1 MNLPGNRAAF
11 NQTRLFPVARSN
23 TKRLAGFYLYFPR
36 IGGIL
41 RAMFR
46 WFGVSFATHRATR
59 YVYTRIYSNAFSISR
74 IALTDR
80 EASLNTAIISP
91 SLSPLSPLNHRRKID
106 AFIVDLVPIFT
117 PSSPRQQEVEEKY
130 KTTGRR
136 GGRWALWFES
146 LSKPFS
152 IDLRSHKV

>member
-1 MNLPGNRAAF
+1 MR
-11 NQTRLFPVARSN
+11 RL
-23 TKRLAGFYLYFPR
+23 TKRDCFRWREAIRNDWLWFYLYFPR

-91 SLSPLSPLNHRRKID
+91 SPSPLSPLNHRRKID

-117 PSSPRQQEVEEKY
+117 PSSPRIQGRKLQNNKGGGGVNFVVRETSRYQSLFPLTFEVIKC
-130 KTTGRR
+130 K
-136 GGRWALWFES
+136 WFR
-146 LSKPFS
+146 F
-152 IDLRSHKV
+152 

>member
-1 MNLPGNRAAF
+1 M
-11 NQTRLFPVARSN
+11 QRL
-23 TKRLAGFYLYFPR
+23 TKCVVSGGAKQYETIGWFYLYFPR
-36 IGGIL
+36 IGRIL

-46 WFGVSFATHRATR
+46 WFGVSFATHRAIR

-91 SLSPLSPLNHRRKID
+91 PPLSLSPLTIGKNRCVYCRPCSNFY
-106 AFIVDLVPIFT
+106 AFF
-117 PSSPRQQEVEEKY
+117 PSS
-130 KTTGRR
+130 TG
-136 GGRWALWFES
+136 GGRNVENKRGEWALWFERRVVI
-146 LSKPFS
+146 KAFS

>member
-1 MNLPGNRAAF
+1 MVIVR
-11 NQTRLFPVARSN
+11 RL
-23 TKRLAGFYLYFPR
+23 TKRDCFRWREAIRNDWLWFYLYFPR

-91 SLSPLSPLNHRRKID
+91 SPSPLSPLNHRRKID

-117 PSSPRQQEVEEKY
+117 PSSPRLQEVEENY
-130 KTTGRR
+130 KTTGV
-136 GGRWALWFES
+136 GGGGELCGSRDES